1 MFFFLCYTLNA
12 TPTLQ
17 TRDAKKIKGN
27 IMQKADRDFLVR
39 ADRVSENYQ
48 HRIRQLAETIA
59 DTALSA
65 SGWADL
71 VQLLERCQRLEALQA
86 EHEAHTARV
95 KTLRQQRHHEQ
106 AINKL
111 CAEANKLAGTDGA
124 NFFTQAGKIF
134 DNYQEKT
141 PDE

>member
-1 MFFFLCYTLNA
+1 
-12 TPTLQ
+12 
-17 TRDAKKIKGN
+17 
-27 IMQKADRDFLVR
+27 MQKADRDFLVR

-48 HRIRQLAETIA
+48 HRISQLTETIA

-71 VQLLERCQRLEALQA
+71 VQLLDRCQRLEALQA

-95 KTLRQQRHHEQ
+95 KKLRQQRHHEQ

-124 NFFTQAGKIF
+124 NFFTKAGKVF
-134 DNYQEKT
+134 KNQQET
-141 PDE
+141 PDEQNDARTRNETTDV